1 MAILNPWEDPYSYKN
16 ATDSTEYA
24 VQGKMIATQLDIGFA
39 DLLKVPAANF
49 NDMIKKQLLE
59 RLMLE
64 VAQNRCVEFTRQE
77 DPVSGQQRFR
87 ARMFVVPD
95 TMVRILRVSQKNN
108 NG

>member
-16 ATDSTEYA
+16 VTDSTEYA
-24 VQGKMIATQLDIGFA
+24 VQGRMVATQLDIGFT
-39 DLLKVPAANF
+39 DLLQVPAADF
-49 NDMIKKQLLE
+49 HDIVKKQLLE

-64 VAQNRCVEFTRQE
+64 VAHNRCVEFTKQQ
-77 DPVSGQQRFR
+77 DPILGLQKFR

-108 NG
+108 DG

>member
-1 MAILNPWEDPYSYKN
+1 
-16 ATDSTEYA
+16 
-24 VQGKMIATQLDIGFA
+24 MIATQLDIGFA